1 MTGARAL
8 AGAVVTV
15 GLLAQAVL
23 ANPARADETIEAF
36 LARVEA
42 AYAAPDP
49 AAAMAELFHLEGVD
63 AETRETYDT
72 RLIPHL
78 LRGHDAPTVGTE
90 PVPDDFDPLY
100 VLNGYEYRPNL
111 APLGYVV
118 IDGTTK
124 AVYGRRDDG
133 RYYFVGTTRTAVNPD
148 GPPDRMLQMMLV
160 GQASPPVNYTGHFDV
175 MQSNGKIKRMELE
188 DNGHGNTTAIIM
200 GQYIERCEVTNDSA
214 RGSLWLRLQEGEET
228 VFDERIETPAT
239 RLSYRR

>member
-1 MTGARAL
+1 MAWARML
-8 AGAVVTV
+8 AGAVITV
-15 GLLAQAVL
+15 GLLAQGVL
-23 ANPARADETIEAF
+23 ANPARADEAIEAF

-42 AYAAPDP
+42 AYGAPDP
-49 AAAMAELFHLEGVD
+49 AEAMTRLFHLEGVD
-63 AETRETYDT
+63 AETREIFDKT
-72 RLIPHL
+72 LIPHL
-78 LRGHDAPTVGTE
+78 LRGHDAPTVGAE

-111 APLGYVV
+111 TPLGYVV

-124 AVYGRRDDG
+124 AVYGRHDG
-133 RYYFVGTTRTAVNPD
+133 RYYFVGTTRIAVNPD

-160 GQASPPVNYTGHFDV
+160 GMASPPVNYTGHCDV

-188 DNGHGNTTAIIM
+188 DTGHGNTTAIVM
-200 GQYIERCEVTNDSA
+200 GQYIERCEVTNDSGI
-214 RGSLWLRLQEGEET
+214 GSLWLRLQEGEET